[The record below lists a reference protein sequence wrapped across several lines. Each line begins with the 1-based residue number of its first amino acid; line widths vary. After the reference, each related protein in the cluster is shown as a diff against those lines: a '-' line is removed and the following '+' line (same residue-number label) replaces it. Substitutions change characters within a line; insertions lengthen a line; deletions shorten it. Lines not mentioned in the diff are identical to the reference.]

1 MENKQITT
9 DYYTLDY
16 PIKILKKWVDDIIAV
31 FPINNFQDYK
41 SVKDYNNSSSEILIK
56 LMAINKAIKIL
67 EKENR
72 IEILDNEIENNNQ

>member
-1 MENKQITT
+1 MENKQTQT

-16 PIKILKKWVDDIIAV
+16 PIKILQKWVNDIVAA
-31 FPINNFQDYK
+31 FPVNNFQDYK
-41 SVKDYNNSSSEILIK
+41 SMKDYNDSSSEILIK

-72 IEILDNEIENNNQ
+72 IEILETDSKSINQ